1 MLTPQ
6 HARRRHTLGAPVKAR
21 GEPGA
26 GSWVGGV
33 LEGGGGEGGT
43 HERAPAGEHAGARA
57 PATRRGASPTRDAPD
72 DTGTAGWS
80 CHPALPIEPADLV
93 IEKRVPDAFDG
104 TSLQQE
110 LAARGIR
117 MLVIAGMQTELCI
130 DATCRR
136 AAALGYDVALV
147 ADGHSTFDGSR
158 LSAADII
165 APLNAPFGPL
175 ATLPQGRHPT
185 VGTR

>member
-1 MLTPQ
+1 MPADTALLILDAQVNMFDAALFDGAALLERLRTLIDRA
-6 HARRRHTLGAPVKAR
+6 HAAGIPVVYVQNS
-21 GEPGA
+21 GGPGDPDEP
-26 GSWVGGV
+26 
-33 LEGGGGEGGT
+33 
-43 HERAPAGEHAGARA
+43 
-57 PATRRGASPTRDAPD
+57 
-72 DTGTAGWS
+72 GTAGWAL
-80 CHPALPIEPADLV
+80 HPALPIEPADLV

-136 AAALGYDVALV
+136 AAALGYDVTLV
-147 ADGHSTFDGSR
+147 ADGHSTFDGSS

-165 APLNAPFGPL
+165 ARQNAQLGAL
-175 ATLPQGRHPT
+175 ATLQQARDVT
-185 VGTR
+185 FGTR